1 MGRLKMR
8 LLVTGGA
15 GFIGSHFVDLVVGL
29 GGHVVV
35 VDDLNSGR
43 ADNLPTHRSV
53 EFVKKN
59 FRTCEARDFVG
70 SFDAIVHLAALP
82 SVATSWEQP
91 MQAHELNLSL
101 TLHAITLASEL
112 RIKRIVFA
120 SSAAVYGT
128 ITEVPTE
135 ESSQTSP
142 SSPYGLQKLTSER
155 YGQLFAESLGL
166 SFVGLRFFNV
176 FGPRQSPSSPY
187 SGVISKFLTAM
198 QNGMSVNITDDGEQT
213 RDFIYVK
220 DVAAAL
226 QSAVTKIP
234 NETPWLVLN
243 IGTGVPTSILEL
255 RRKMIRFFPDSDKV
269 PIFLPT
275 VSGDIQH
282 STACVTAAAEV
293 LEFSPRYSL
302 QDGLAEL
309 FQDSVKLYKSSGA
322 SEQEM
327 PTWQS

>member
-1 MGRLKMR
+1 MR

-15 GFIGSHFVDLVVGL
+15 GFIGSHFIDLVVGL
-29 GGHVVV
+29 GGQVVV
-35 VDDLNSGR
+35 VDDLSSGR
-43 ADNLPTHRSV
+43 ADNLPAHRSV
-53 EFVKKN
+53 EFVKKD
-59 FRTCEARDFVG
+59 FRTCEAQDFAG
-70 SFDAIVHLAALP
+70 SFDAVVHLAARP

-91 MQAHELNLSL
+91 MQAHESNLSL

-120 SSAAVYGT
+120 SSAAVYGKAA
-128 ITEVPTE
+128 EVPTK

-155 YGQLFAESLGL
+155 YGQLFAGALEL

-176 FGPRQSPSSPY
+176 FGPRQPPSSPY
-187 SGVISKFLTAM
+187 SGVISKFLAAM
-198 QNGMSVNITDDGEQT
+198 QRGLSVNMTGDGQQT

-226 QSAVTKIP
+226 QAAVTKIP
-234 NETPWLVLN
+234 DETPWLVLN
-243 IGTGVPTSILEL
+243 IGTGVPTSILKLHRE
-255 RRKMIRFFPDSDKV
+255 MSRFFPNADKV
-269 PIFLPT
+269 PIFFPT
-275 VSGDIQH
+275 VSGDIRH
-282 STACVTAAAEV
+282 STACITAAAKV
-293 LEFSPRYSL
+293 LGFSPRYSL

-309 FQDSVKLYKSSGA
+309 FQDSVKLCKSSGA

-327 PTWQS
+327 P

>member
-1 MGRLKMR
+1 
-8 LLVTGGA
+8 
-15 GFIGSHFVDLVVGL
+15 
-29 GGHVVV
+29 
-35 VDDLNSGR
+35 
-43 ADNLPTHRSV
+43 
-53 EFVKKN
+53 
-59 FRTCEARDFVG
+59 
-70 SFDAIVHLAALP
+70 
-82 SVATSWEQP
+82 

-120 SSAAVYGT
+120 SSAAVYGK
-128 ITEVPTE
+128 ITEVPTK

-155 YGQLFAESLGL
+155 YGQLFARSLGL

-187 SGVISKFLTAM
+187 SGVISNFLAAM
-198 QNGMSVNITDDGEQT
+198 QKGLSVNITGDGEQT

-220 DVAAAL
+220 DVAVAV

-255 RRKMIRFFPDSDKV
+255 RREMIRFFPDADKV

-275 VSGDIQH
+275 VSGDIRH
-282 STACVTAAAEV
+282 STACITAASEV

-327 PTWQS
+327 P

>member
-1 MGRLKMR
+1 MR

-15 GFIGSHFVDLVVGL
+15 GFIGSHFVDLVIGL
-29 GGHVVV
+29 GGQVIV
-35 VDDLNSGR
+35 VDDLSSGR
-43 ADNLPTHRSV
+43 VDNLPTHRSV

-59 FRTCEARDFVG
+59 FRTCEARHFAG
-70 SFDAIVHLAALP
+70 SFDALVHLAALP
-82 SVATSWEQP
+82 SVVTSWEQP
-91 MQAHELNLSL
+91 MQAHESNLSL

-120 SSAAVYGT
+120 SSAAVYGKA
-128 ITEVPTE
+128 TEVPTK

-155 YGQLFAESLGL
+155 YGQLFAGSLGL

-187 SGVISKFLTAM
+187 SGVISQFLASM
-198 QNGMSVNITDDGEQT
+198 QKGLSVNITGDGGQT

-226 QSAVTKIP
+226 QAAVTKIP
-234 NETPWLVLN
+234 REIPWLVLN
-243 IGTGVPTSILEL
+243 IGTGVPTSILKL
-255 RRKMIRFFPDSDKV
+255 RREMIQFFPDADKV
-269 PIFLPT
+269 PIFLPIAP
-275 VSGDIQH
+275 GDIRH
-282 STACVTAAAEV
+282 STACISAATEV
-293 LEFSPRYSL
+293 MGFCPRYSL

-309 FQDSVKLYKSSGA
+309 VQDSVNRRNPFSA
-322 SEQEM
+322 SKQEIA
-327 PTWQS
+327 

>member
-1 MGRLKMR
+1 MDGLKMR
-8 LLVTGGA
+8 LLVSGGA

-29 GGHVVV
+29 GGQVVV
-35 VDDLNSGR
+35 VDDLSSGR
-43 ADNLPTHRSV
+43 ADNLSTHRNV
-53 EFVKKN
+53 EFVKKD
-59 FRTCEARDFVG
+59 FRACEARDFVG

-91 MQAHELNLSL
+91 MHAHESNLSL

-112 RIKRIVFA
+112 RIRRLVFA
-120 SSAAVYGT
+120 SSAAVYGKGA
-128 ITEVPTE
+128 EVPTK

-155 YGQLFAESLGL
+155 YGELFAGALGL
-166 SFVGLRFFNV
+166 SFVALRFFNV
-176 FGPRQSPSSPY
+176 FGPRQSPTSPY
-187 SGVISKFLTAM
+187 TGVISKFLTAM
-198 QNGMSVNITDDGEQT
+198 QMGLPVNITGDGQQT

-226 QSAVTKIP
+226 QSAVTKVP
-234 NETPWLVLN
+234 HELPWSVLN

-255 RRKMIRFFPDSDKV
+255 RREMIRFFPDADKV
-269 PIFLPT
+269 PMFLPAI
-275 VSGDIQH
+275 SGDIQR
-282 STACVTAAAEV
+282 STACVTAAAEA

-309 FQDSVKLYKSSGA
+309 FHDSVKH
-322 SEQEM
+322 
-327 PTWQS
+327 

>member
-1 MGRLKMR
+1 MR
-8 LLVTGGA
+8 VLVTGGA

-29 GGHVVV
+29 GGQVVV
-35 VDDLNSGR
+35 VDDLSSGR
-43 ADNLPTHRSV
+43 ADNLPAHPSI

-59 FRTCEARDFVG
+59 FRTCEVPDFAG
-70 SFDAIVHLAALP
+70 SFDAMVHLAARP
-82 SVATSWEQP
+82 SVAISWEEP
-91 MQAHELNLSL
+91 MQAHESNLSL
-101 TLHAITLASEL
+101 TVHAITLASEL

-120 SSAAVYGT
+120 SSAAVYGK
-128 ITEVPTE
+128 ITEVPMK

-155 YGQLFAESLGL
+155 YGQLFAGSLGL

-176 FGPRQSPSSPY
+176 FGPRQCPSSPY
-187 SGVISKFLTAM
+187 SGVISKFVTSI
-198 QNGMSVNITDDGEQT
+198 QDGRSVNITGDGRQT

-226 QSAVTKIP
+226 HSAVRKIP

-255 RRKMIRFFPDSDKV
+255 RREMIHFFPDADKA

-309 FQDSVKLYKSSGA
+309 FQDTMKLYKSPSTSA
-322 SEQEM
+322 QKM
-327 PTWQS
+327 PGRQS

>member
-1 MGRLKMR
+1 
-8 LLVTGGA
+8 
-15 GFIGSHFVDLVVGL
+15 
-29 GGHVVV
+29 
-35 VDDLNSGR
+35 
-43 ADNLPTHRSV
+43 
-53 EFVKKN
+53 
-59 FRTCEARDFVG
+59 
-70 SFDAIVHLAALP
+70 
-82 SVATSWEQP
+82 
-91 MQAHELNLSL
+91 MQAHESNLSL

-120 SSAAVYGT
+120 SSAAVYGKA
-128 ITEVPTE
+128 TEVPTK

-155 YGQLFAESLGL
+155 YGQLFAGSLGL

-187 SGVISKFLTAM
+187 SGVISQFLAAM
-198 QNGMSVNITDDGEQT
+198 QKGLSVNITGAGEQT

-226 QSAVTKIP
+226 QAAVTKIP
-234 NETPWLVLN
+234 NEIPWLVLN

-255 RRKMIRFFPDSDKV
+255 RREMIRFFPDSDKV

-275 VSGDIQH
+275 VSGDIRH
-282 STACVTAAAEV
+282 STACTTAATEV
-293 LEFSPRYSL
+293 LGFSPRHSL

-309 FQDSVKLYKSSGA
+309 FQDSVKL
-322 SEQEM
+322 EH
-327 PTWQS
+327 PVNP